1 MADLDHH
8 QSMQEEQGIEE
19 FPLYDAVKDKPL
31 HIYKVVPAD
40 PLSCSW
46 LWQLL
51 TKCNGLQVVINGLQR
66 TKLYLVSR
74 ELQQL
79 TDEEHTLDEI
89 KDDLLRCQ
97 EALEGLGVFKGVELV
112 LDSGHPVS
120 HVASRHSKS
129 GLVSRACTAPSRD
142 WGHLVQ
148 DIAAGTLKDVLC
160 QENAQIAAATCQY

>member
-8 QSMQEEQGIEE
+8 QAMQEEQGIEE

-31 HIYKVVPAD
+31 HIYKVGQHIS
-40 PLSCSW
+40 LSCIW
-46 LWQLL
+46 LWQPL
-51 TKCNGLQVVINGLQR
+51 TECHGLQVVINGLQR

-79 TDEEHTLDEI
+79 TDEGHTLDEV
-89 KDDLLRCQ
+89 KDELLRCQ

-120 HVASRHSKS
+120 DVAGRHSGS
-129 GLVSRACTAPSRD
+129 WPVSRTCTAPALD
-142 WGHLVQ
+142 LGGPAQ
-148 DIAAGTLKDVLC
+148 DNGGGQAD
-160 QENAQIAAATCQY
+160 